1 MTIVRGLLG
10 FILACPA
17 AAATLILFVYTPAD
31 LAGLPSDIGADRLS
45 EASLFALSV
54 TPHVMM
60 FAALPALIGIVFAE
74 RNDIAGLPFYVLV
87 GIAIAALG
95 FLTQHFSEAPG
106 QATIL
111 QNYALI
117 AFLTAGTVAGLVY
130 WLFSGRYAA
139 PPQTT
144 PLATPPAEASP
155 PTPTPATPTAPA
167 APAAE

>member
-1 MTIVRGLLG
+1 MRAIRALIG

-17 AAATLILFVYTPAD
+17 AAATLVLFVYTPTE
-31 LAGLPSDIGADRLS
+31 LASLPTDIGADRVG
-45 EASLFALSV
+45 EAGLFTLSV

-74 RNDIAGLPFYVLV
+74 RNDIGGLAFYLVLGV
-87 GIAIAALG
+87 AIAVLG

-117 AFLTAGTVAGLVY
+117 AFLTSGAVAGFVY

-139 PPQTT
+139 PRVPAR
-144 PLATPPAEASP
+144 PVAAPPPA
-155 PTPTPATPTAPA
+155 PTPAPA
-167 APAAE
+167 AQ